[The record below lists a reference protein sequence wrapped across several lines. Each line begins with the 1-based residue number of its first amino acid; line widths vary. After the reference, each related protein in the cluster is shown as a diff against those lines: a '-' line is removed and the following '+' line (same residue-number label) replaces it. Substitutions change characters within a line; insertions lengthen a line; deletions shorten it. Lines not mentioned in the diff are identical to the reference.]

1 MKKFNTENSDVI
13 DYFKTLE
20 ALKQH
25 PDIKDYRKQY
35 HDLRQEGASTAEI
48 KQFYSAH
55 TTLRRLDK
63 KRNNLLG
70 SFISELNPIKKENTL
85 DSAQRRS
92 LARTLIREKSDNEIV
107 SLVIKQ
113 RTEAAL
119 ELQCAVELSLE
130 QLSEFASTTYERQQA
145 PRRKISS

>member
-1 MKKFNTENSDVI
+1 MKTVE
-13 DYFKTLE
+13 E
-20 ALKQH
+20 LKQH

-35 HDLRQEGASTAEI
+35 HDLRREGTSTTEI
-48 KQFYSAH
+48 KQFHSAH
-55 TTLRRLDK
+55 TILRHLDK

-70 SFISELNPIKKENTL
+70 SFISELNPIKEENTL

-92 LARTLIREKSDNEIV
+92 LARILIREKSDNEIV

-119 ELQCAVELSLE
+119 EFQCAVELILK
-130 QLSEFASTTYERQQA
+130 QLSEFASTCERPQA

>member
-13 DYFKTLE
+13 DYFKILE
-20 ALKQH
+20 VLKQH

-55 TTLRRLDK
+55 MMLRRLDK

-85 DSAQRRS
+85 DSVQRRS

-119 ELQCAVELSLE
+119 ELKCAVELSLE
-130 QLSEFASTTYERQQA
+130 QLSEFASTCERQQA